1 MTYEQL
7 LELGDRLGS
16 VSKGLTKEQISKIPS
31 KLWRPGVTK

>member
-7 LELGDRLGS
+7 LDLGDRLGS

-31 KLWRPGVTK
+31 KMWRPGVTK